1 MSKNIVDA
9 RGLLCPKPLI
19 MVKKALTDAGPGTTL
34 EILIDNATAHENV
47 MRFLQ
52 DFGCRATCI
61 ENAGVFT
68 ISAEVIKPIETS
80 LRAEDYCSPAI
91 GNSGPYVLVLS
102 RAVMGSGSDELGR
115 ILIQACINSLKETSP
130 APSFILFYNAGVT
143 LACEGSP
150 VLGALKELE
159 SAGAKMLVCGTCL
172 DYFEL
177 KSKLQVGRVSNMYDI
192 MQTVA
197 SAGKVFA
204 P

>member
-1 MSKNIVDA
+1 MAEKLIDA

-19 MVKKALTDAGPGTTL
+19 MVKKALTSAEPGSIL

-52 DFGCRATCI
+52 DFGCRATCV

-68 ISAEVIKPIETS
+68 VSAEVVKPAEAS
-80 LRAEDYCSPAI
+80 LRPEDYCSPAG
-91 GNSGPYVLVLS
+91 GNSGPYILVLS
-102 RAVMGSGSDELGR
+102 CSVMGSGSDELGR
-115 ILIQACINSLKETSP
+115 ILIQACINSLKETAP
-130 APSFILFYNAGVT
+130 APSAILFYNSGVT

-159 SAGAKMLVCGTCL
+159 AAGVKMLVCGTCL

-177 KSKLQVGRVSNMYDI
+177 KPKLQVGRVSNMYDI
-192 MQTVA
+192 MQTAA
-197 SAGKVFA
+197 SASKVFT

>member
-19 MVKKALTDAGPGTTL
+19 MAKKALNDAAPGDML
-34 EILIDNATAHENV
+34 EILIDNATSHENV
-47 MRFLQ
+47 VRFLH
-52 DFGCRATCI
+52 DNGCSPVSV
-61 ENAGVFT
+61 ENGGVFSVQF
-68 ISAEVIKPIETS
+68 ISVPVSANSPNPEN
-80 LRAEDYCSPAI
+80 YCSP
-91 GNSGPYVLVLS
+91 GGGPYVLVLN

-130 APSFILFYNAGVT
+130 APAAILFYNAGVT

-159 SAGAKMLVCGTCL
+159 AAGAKMLVCGTCL

>member
-9 RGLLCPKPLI
+9 RGLLCPIPRI
-19 MVKKALTDAGPGTTL
+19 MAKKALNDAAPGDML
-34 EILIDNATAHENV
+34 EILIDNATSHENV
-47 MRFLQ
+47 VRFLH
-52 DFGCRATCI
+52 DNGCSPVSN
-61 ENAGVFT
+61 ENGGVFSVQF
-68 ISAEVIKPIETS
+68 ISVPASANSPNPEN
-80 LRAEDYCSPAI
+80 YCSQ
-91 GNSGPYVLVLS
+91 GVGPYVLVLS

-115 ILIQACINSLKETSP
+115 ILIQGCINSLKETAP
-130 APSFILFYNAGVT
+130 APSAILFYNAGVT

-159 SAGAKMLVCGTCL
+159 AGGIKMLVCGTCL

-177 KSKLQVGRVSNMYDI
+177 KPKLQIGRVSNMYDI

>member
-9 RGLLCPKPLI
+9 RGLLCPRPLI
-19 MVKKALTDAGPGTTL
+19 MVKKALTVAEVGETL
-34 EILIDNATAHENV
+34 EIIIDNATAHENV

-52 DFGCRATCI
+52 DFGCRATCV

-68 ISAEVIKPIETS
+68 ISAEVVRPAETS
-80 LRAEDYCSPAI
+80 LRPEDYCSPAG
-91 GNSGPYVLVLS
+91 GNNGPYVLVLNRS
-102 RAVMGSGSDELGR
+102 VMGSGSDELGR

-130 APSFILFYNAGVT
+130 APSAMLFYNSGVT

-150 VLGALKELE
+150 VLDALKELE
-159 SAGAKMLVCGTCL
+159 ATGAKMLVCGTCL

-177 KSKLQVGRVSNMYDI
+177 KPKLQVGRVSNMYDI